1 MGACRGVVLRL
12 GRWDKVEQCIIAQVK
27 LLVNIT
33 HGITLGRDLGR
44 GLG

>member
-1 MGACRGVVLRL
+1 MP
-12 GRWDKVEQCIIAQVK
+12 VEGWPSILDVGTKFNSVSIAQVK
-27 LLVNIT
+27 LFVNIT